1 MSTIEISHLTFG
13 YEGSYH
19 NIFEDLSLNLD
30 TTWRLGLI
38 GPNGRGKTT
47 LLRLLSGEEDGG
59 KALRVPVRCRYFPFP
74 VQEPERMTLEVL
86 CEAAPQAEE
95 WELLRE
101 TGRLGLD
108 AGLLY
113 RPFSTLSGGEKTR
126 ALLAALF
133 LDEGAYP
140 LIDEP
145 TNHLDE
151 AGREQVARYLKRQ
164 KGFLLVSHDRAFL
177 DGCVDHVLALE
188 KQGARII
195 GGNYSTWERE
205 WETANAREEEKN
217 EQLKREVTRLKAA
230 AGRTADWSDRVEA
243 TKNGTR
249 NGGLRPDKG
258 YIGHMAAKMAKRSK
272 AIQSRREKAIE
283 EKEGLLQNREE
294 DEPLKLRPLR
304 FQGQRLLTLKEVSPL
319 YAGRAVC
326 RPLDFSL
333 LPGERVALT
342 GPNGCGKSSILK
354 LLAGEEGV
362 LSGEALTFSGEL
374 LRPARLVVSY
384 VPQDASFLRGSL
396 EEALDNW
403 QVDPSLCL
411 AILRKLGF
419 DRRQFEKD
427 LAQLSAGQQ
436 KKVLLAKSLCEEAHL
451 YLWDEPLN
459 YVDLWS
465 RRRLEEVLLEYRPTL
480 VFVEHDRMFREK
492 IATRSVEM

>member
-1 MSTIEISHLTFG
+1 MSTIEINHLTFG

-19 NIFEDLSLNLD
+19 NIFEDLTLNLD
-30 TTWRLGLI
+30 TAWRLGLI

-47 LLRLLSGEEDGG
+47 LLRLLSGAEEGG
-59 KALRVPVRCRYFPFP
+59 KALRMPVGCRYFPFP
-74 VQEPERMTLEVL
+74 VREPDRMTLDIL
-86 CEAAPQAEE
+86 QEAAPQAQE

-101 TGRLGLD
+101 AGKLGLEVE
-108 AGLLY
+108 LLY

-133 LDEGAYP
+133 LEEGVYP

-151 AGREQVARYLKRQ
+151 TGRVQVAQYLKRQ

-195 GGNYSTWERE
+195 AGDYSTWKRE
-205 WETANAREEEKN
+205 WEAANAREGQRK
-217 EQLKREVTRLKAA
+217 EQLKREVSKLKAA
-230 AGRTADWSDRVEA
+230 ARRTADWSDKVERSK
-243 TKNGTR
+243 T
-249 NGGLRPDKG
+249 GGEVNAAVKDRG
-258 YIGHMAAKMAKRSK
+258 HIGHMAAKMAKRSK
-272 AIQSRREKAIE
+272 ALQNRREKAVE
-283 EKEGLLQNREE
+283 EKEGLLQNLEE
-294 DEPLKLRPLR
+294 DQPLKLRPLA
-304 FQGQRLLTLKEVSPL
+304 FQGPRLLTLKGVSPV
-319 YAGRAVC
+319 YDGRAVC
-326 RPLDFSL
+326 PPLDL
-333 LPGERVALT
+333 TLVPGERVALT

-354 LLAGEEGV
+354 LLAGETG
-362 LSGEALTFSGEL
+362 AFSGEKMAFAGEL
-374 LRPARLVVSY
+374 SIPARLKVSW

-396 EEALDNW
+396 EEALKGWD
-403 QVDPSLCL
+403 VDPSLCL
-411 AILRKLGF
+411 TILRKLGF
-419 DRRQFEKD
+419 ERRQFEKD
-427 LAQLSAGQQ
+427 LSQLSAGQQ

-451 YLWDEPLN
+451 SLWDEPLN

-492 IATRSVEM
+492 IATRTVEL